1 MSRLIAYAT
10 SFTLL
15 ALLIVGIFYP
25 MKGLVTL
32 SVTAVWILSL
42 IAIPMA
48 FIIICVSSVFDTTK
62 DGETKAKFATFLKAC
77 AKRRGVVGKVVG
89 WVDFTAMVVLLGY
102 GGFIFTA
109 VVYVLSTLLMRFAS
123 MMARDEAIKNG
134 LAEA

>member
-15 ALLIVGIFYP
+15 ALLIIGIFYP
-25 MKGLVTL
+25 IKGLVTL
-32 SVTAVWILSL
+32 SVTAIWILSL

-48 FIIICVSSVFDTTK
+48 FIIISVSSVYDSTK
-62 DGETKAKFATFLKAC
+62 DGETKAKLAAFLKAC
-77 AKRRGVVGKVVG
+77 AKRRGVAGKVVG

-109 VVYVLSTLLMRFAS
+109 VVYVLSSLLMRFAG
-123 MMARDEAIKNG
+123 MMARDEVVKNG
-134 LAEA
+134 LAQA